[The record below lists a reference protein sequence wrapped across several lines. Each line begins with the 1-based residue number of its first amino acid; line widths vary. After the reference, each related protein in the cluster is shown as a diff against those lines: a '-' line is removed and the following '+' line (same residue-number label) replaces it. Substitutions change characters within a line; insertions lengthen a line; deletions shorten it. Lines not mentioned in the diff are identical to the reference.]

1 MEPAFHLILP
11 TILAVALGIPVDT
24 AFFLSPLS
32 LLFDF
37 DIFLNAH
44 RRFHSLAIFTAIAAP
59 TAFLV
64 MIMLPDMMVPYLVGL
79 FYLGSHLLLDIFTGE
94 MALFYPFSP
103 KGYGLKFKIQ
113 IDNTPLRIGE
123 VQFGVRIIPEI
134 GEKTGS
140 FTLLSGQGAVAILL
154 SSVAI
159 FLRIIG
165 SS

>member
-11 TILAVALGIPVDT
+11 TILAISLGIPVNT
-24 AFFLSPLS
+24 ALSLAPLS
-32 LLFDF
+32 LLFDL

-44 RRFHSLAIFTAIAAP
+44 RRFHSLVILMIIAVP

-64 MIMLPDMMVPYLVGL
+64 LIILPDMMSPYLIGL

-103 KGYGLKFKIQ
+103 KGYGLKFEIQ
-113 IDNTPLRIGE
+113 INNTPLRIGE
-123 VQFGVRIIPEI
+123 AQFGVRIIPEI
-134 GEKTGS
+134 RRKTGS
-140 FTLLSGQGAVAILL
+140 FTLLSGQGVVALLL
-154 SSVAI
+154 SLVTI
-159 FLRIIG
+159 TLRIIG

>member
-11 TILAVALGIPVDT
+11 TVLAIALGIPIDT
-24 AFFLSPLS
+24 ALLLAPLS
-32 LLFDF
+32 LLFDL

-44 RRFHSLAIFTAIAAP
+44 RRFHSLAIFMTIAVP

-64 MIMLPDMMVPYLVGL
+64 LIILQDMMIPYLVGL
-79 FYLGSHLLLDIFTGE
+79 FYLGSHLLLDIFAGE

-113 IDNTPLRIGE
+113 INNTPLRIGE

-134 GEKTGS
+134 GRKTGS

-154 SSVAI
+154 SSI
-159 FLRIIG
+159 TIILRVIDLI
-165 SS
+165 